1 MCSISL
7 TKVFFSSTSLRMAA
21 EKWNVFPPLSKLTK
35 LDFLSSAT
43 SSFSLCTSSSPP
55 QFVFLLGLRLV
66 FVMFHILTFLPMTSS
81 HSFLALISLFSLENA
96 TIIKSFLFA
105 LWIWCWWQSIN
116 VKEYLNGFGY
126 IDKDKHIIC
135 EIYWK
140 LLKSWNMSVKLTVS
154 YTHKLIT
161 FTTIFCSKL
170 FWLFYKSLTWHTLS
184 NIWCTKF
191 NLLTTVA
198 LNT

>member
-1 MCSISL
+1 MRKILSLTSSKGMHFLHLAKALPIAIFCNIVIQRERTILMCSISL

-21 EKWNVFPPLSKLTK
+21 EKWNVFPLLSKLTK

-105 LWIWCWWQSIN
+105 L
-116 VKEYLNGFGY
+116 
-126 IDKDKHIIC
+126 
-135 EIYWK
+135 
-140 LLKSWNMSVKLTVS
+140 
-154 YTHKLIT
+154 
-161 FTTIFCSKL
+161 
-170 FWLFYKSLTWHTLS
+170 
-184 NIWCTKF
+184 
-191 NLLTTVA
+191 
-198 LNT
+198 